1 MAIIANREKG
11 GGRCSISID
20 RRYQAIYTDSVSTFQ
35 SGNSKKQGDFPMI
48 HPERIQKLNARPHQK
63 GRFVLYWMQA
73 SQRAERN
80 HALEYAIRQ
89 ANEQKLPV
97 TTLFVLTDGFPEANL
112 RHYTFMLEG
121 LKELK
126 GRLEERGVSF
136 LVLRGSPD
144 KEVMKVS
151 RQASMVITDCG
162 YLRIQ
167 REWRKEVAE
176 NALCPL
182 VQVETDVV
190 VPVEQACPKE
200 AYSAAVLRPK
210 INGQLRKY
218 LVPLSET
225 LVKHTLRNQDF
236 AGLDL
241 KKPIPNI
248 LSSLSIDRAVN
259 PVSHF
264 RGGTSEA
271 KRLLGDF
278 IAHKLKDYGELR
290 SDPSLD
296 CVSHMSPYLHFGQ
309 ISPLYIALQVQA
321 AGRIPAKTRETY
333 LEELI
338 VRRELAMNF
347 AHYNPAYDSFR
358 AIPDWAKRTLKTHQ
372 KDKREYV
379 YSQEEL
385 EEGRTHDPY
394 WNSAQKEMV
403 VTGKMHNYMRMYWGK
418 KILEWSTSPEEAFRI
433 SVYLNNKH
441 ELDGRDPNS
450 FTGVAWCFGKH
461 DRPWGERKIFGQ
473 VRYMNDAGL
482 RRKFKIED
490 YVKKIAFL

>member
-1 MAIIANREKG
+1 
-11 GGRCSISID
+11 
-20 RRYQAIYTDSVSTFQ
+20 
-35 SGNSKKQGDFPMI
+35 MI
-48 HPERIQKLNARPHQK
+48 HPERVRKLNDRPLQK

-73 SQRAERN
+73 SQRAEYN
-80 HALEYAIRQ
+80 HALEYAVRQ
-89 ANEQKLPV
+89 ANEGKLPV
-97 TTLFVLTDGFPEANL
+97 VVLFVLTGRFPEANL

-144 KEVMKVS
+144 KEVAQVS
-151 RQASMVITDCG
+151 RQASMVVTDCG
-162 YLRIQ
+162 YLRVQ
-167 REWRKEVAE
+167 REWREEVAK
-176 NALCPL
+176 NARCP
-182 VQVETDVV
+182 VIQVESDVV
-190 VPVEQACPKE
+190 VPVEAACPKE

-210 INGQLRKY
+210 INFHLRKY
-218 LVPLSET
+218 LAPLAET
-225 LVKHTLRNQDF
+225 PVIQTLRNLDF

-241 KKPIPNI
+241 KKSIPTI
-248 LSSLSIDRAVN
+248 LTSLSIDRTVPPVN
-259 PVSHF
+259 HF
-264 RGGTSEA
+264 RGGTAEA

-278 IAHKLKDYGELR
+278 ISHKLKDYGELR

-309 ISPLYIALQVQA
+309 ISPLYIALQVQE
-321 AGRIPAKTRETY
+321 AGRIPSKTREAY

-347 AHYNPAYDSFR
+347 VHYHPSYDSFR
-358 AIPDWAKRTLKTHQ
+358 AIPDWAKRTLEGHR
-372 KDKREYV
+372 KDKRSYV
-379 YSQEEL
+379 YSQDEL
-385 EEGRTHDPY
+385 EEARTHDPY
-394 WNSAQKEMV
+394 WNAAQKEMV

-418 KILEWSTSPEEAFRI
+418 KILEWCAGPEEAFRI
-433 SVYLNNKH
+433 AVTLNNKY

-450 FTGVAWCFGKH
+450 FAGVAWCFGKH

-482 RRKFKIED
+482 RRKFKIDD
-490 YVKKIAFL
+490 YVKKIASL

>member
-1 MAIIANREKG
+1 MGGLGADG
-11 GGRCSISID
+11 GGISID
-20 RRYQAIYTDSVSTFQ
+20 HRYGAIYTDSVANFSVPGIQ
-35 SGNSKKQGDFPMI
+35 KNQGDFSMI
-48 HPERIQKLNARPHQK
+48 HPERVRKLNDRPLQK

-73 SQRAERN
+73 SQRAEYN
-80 HALEYAIRQ
+80 HALEYAVRQ

-97 TTLFVLTDGFPEANL
+97 VVLFVLTDRFPEANL

-121 LKELK
+121 LKEVK
-126 GRLEERGVSF
+126 ERLEERGISF

-144 KEVMKVS
+144 KEVARVS
-151 RQASMVITDCG
+151 RQASMVVTDCG
-162 YLRIQ
+162 YLHIQ
-167 REWRKEVAE
+167 RDWRMKVAE
-176 NALCPL
+176 NALCP
-182 VQVETDVV
+182 VIQVESDVV
-190 VPVEQACPKE
+190 VPVEAACPKE

-210 INGQLRKY
+210 INSQLRKY
-218 LVPLSET
+218 LAPLAET
-225 LVKHTLRNQDF
+225 PVKHSLRSLDF
-236 AGLDL
+236 AALDL
-241 KKPIPNI
+241 KKSIPAI
-248 LSSLSIDRAVN
+248 LSSLSIDRTVQ

-264 RGGTSEA
+264 RGGTLEA
-271 KRLLGDF
+271 KRLLENF

-309 ISPLYIALQVQA
+309 ISPLYIAMQVQE
-321 AGRIPAKTRETY
+321 AGRIPSKTREAY

-358 AIPDWAKRTLKTHQ
+358 AIPDWAKRTLKGHQ

-379 YSQEEL
+379 YSQEEF
-385 EEGRTHDPY
+385 EEARTHDPY
-394 WNSAQKEMV
+394 WNAAQKEMV
-403 VTGKMHNYMRMYWGK
+403 ITGKMHNYMRMYWGK
-418 KILEWSTSPEEAFRI
+418 KILEWCASPEEAFRI
-433 SVYLNNKH
+433 AVGLNNKY

-461 DRPWGERKIFGQ
+461 DRPWGGRKIFGQ

-482 RRKFKIED
+482 RRKFKIDD
-490 YVKKIAFL
+490 YVKKIASL

>member
-1 MAIIANREKG
+1 
-11 GGRCSISID
+11 
-20 RRYQAIYTDSVSTFQ
+20 
-35 SGNSKKQGDFPMI
+35 MI
-48 HPERIQKLNARPHQK
+48 HPARVQKLNNRPLQR
-63 GRFVLYWMQA
+63 GRFVLYWMQS
-73 SQRAERN
+73 SQRAEYN
-80 HALEYAIRQ
+80 HALEYAVRQ
-89 ANEQKLPV
+89 GNEQGLPV
-97 TTLFVLTDGFPEANL
+97 VALFVLTDRFPEANL

-121 LKELK
+121 LQEVKKGLERRGILFAALK
-126 GRLEERGVSF
+126 GA
-136 LVLRGSPD
+136 PD
-144 KEVMKVS
+144 QEVVKVS
-151 RQASMVITDCG
+151 RQASVVVTDRG
-162 YLRIQ
+162 YLRVQ

-176 NALCPL
+176 NAPCAVL
-182 VQVETDVV
+182 QVETDVV
-190 VPVEQACPKE
+190 VPVEEACPKE

-218 LVPLSET
+218 LAPLSET
-225 LVKHTLRNQDF
+225 QVKHTLRRLDF

-241 KKPIPNI
+241 KKSIPAI
-248 LSSLSIDRAVN
+248 QSSLSIDRTVPPVN
-259 PVSHF
+259 HF
-264 RGGTSEA
+264 RGGTAEA

-278 IAHKLKDYGELR
+278 ISHKLKDYGELR

-309 ISPLYIALQVQA
+309 ISPLYIALQVQG
-321 AGRIPAKTRETY
+321 AGRIPSKTRESY

-347 AHYNPAYDSFR
+347 AHYNPVYDSFR
-358 AIPDWAKRTLKTHQ
+358 AIPDWAKRTLKGHQ

-385 EEGRTHDPY
+385 EEARTHDPY
-394 WNSAQKEMV
+394 WNAAQKEMV
-403 VTGKMHNYMRMYWGK
+403 ITGKMHNYMRMYWGK
-418 KILEWSTSPEEAFRI
+418 KILEWCASPEEAFRI
-433 SVYLNNKH
+433 AVYLNNKY

-482 RRKFKIED
+482 RRKFKVDD
-490 YVKKIAFL
+490 YVKKIASL